1 MFRSIKVSVSELESD
16 SQNFS
21 QTVAG
26 AEDILIVG
34 GGPVGVELAGEARTV
49 IHRSQVEALTIIFTG
64 EIVEQHKGKNI
75 TIVSATEKLVTKDFD
90 DKFQKT
96 IRSLIE
102 QNNVKVDNDNE
113 MIMSI
118 YVSLIM
124 TAQDWK
130 SNKSGELGEKQN
142 LKAER

>member
-1 MFRSIKVSVSELESD
+1 MFRSTKVSVSELESD
-16 SQNFS
+16 SKNFS

-34 GGPVGVELAGEARTV
+34 GGPVGVELAGEARNV

-142 LKAER
+142 LEAER